1 MLNPKLYRG
10 CFERIYVFSNTGPNG
25 EERALDR
32 TWDEVQDYSQKVLKV
47 DQRREKTFFNTM
59 DERAL
64 DDILKQWLALGD
76 AMKERI
82 EAGKHKNE
90 VKGAVIILDDY
101 IDNHRFARTSPIIE
115 ALASR
120 SRHCFL
126 SCWFSVQSYRAVM
139 PLVRRTV
146 RVTYCFKLRNSAC
159 FKALQEEVGNVI
171 GKEGFQKV
179 YEEGT
184 KEPHS
189 FLTIRI
195 DQPNDMFFKR
205 FSDRLS
211 YQPVDPHR
219 S

>member
-1 MLNPKLYRG
+1 M
-10 CFERIYVFSNTGPNG
+10 FSNTGPNG

-64 DDILKQWLALGD
+64 EGILKQWLALGD

-115 ALASR
+115 ALAAR

-126 SCWFSVQSYRAVM
+126 SCWFSVQSYRAVIA
-139 PLVRRTV
+139 PFASHIASNFAIQLASRLYKKKSGTLLARRAFRRSTMKE
-146 RVTYCFKLRNSAC
+146 RKSHTASSQFALISQMTCSLNASATDC
-159 FKALQEEVGNVI
+159 PTNLSIPIDRK
-171 GKEGFQKV
+171 GF
-179 YEEGT
+179 G
-184 KEPHS
+184 
-189 FLTIRI
+189 I
-195 DQPNDMFFKR
+195 
-205 FSDRLS
+205 
-211 YQPVDPHR
+211 
-219 S
+219 